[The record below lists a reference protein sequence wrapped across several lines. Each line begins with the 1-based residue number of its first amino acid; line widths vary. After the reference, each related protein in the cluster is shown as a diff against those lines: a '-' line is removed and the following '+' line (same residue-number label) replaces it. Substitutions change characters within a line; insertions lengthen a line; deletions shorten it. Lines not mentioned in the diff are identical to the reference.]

1 VGSIFGGQGGPERL
15 KMIKYIDQNLG
26 IESEYLKN
34 IEPGKT
40 ASSPYRIKNLYS
52 GEEIHN
58 HTIGLNS
65 SNNNNRSRI

>member
-1 VGSIFGGQGGPERL
+1 
-15 KMIKYIDQNLG
+15 MIKYIDQNLG

-40 ASSPYRIKNLYS
+40 SSSPYRIKNLYS

-58 HTIGLNS
+58 HTVGLN
-65 SNNNNRSRI
+65 NDNNNRSRI

>member
-1 VGSIFGGQGGPERL
+1 MGSIFGGQGGPERL

-40 ASSPYRIKNLYS
+40 SSSPYRIKNLHEFS
-52 GEEIHN
+52 GEPS
-58 HTIGLNS
+58 G
-65 SNNNNRSRI
+65 NNNNSRM